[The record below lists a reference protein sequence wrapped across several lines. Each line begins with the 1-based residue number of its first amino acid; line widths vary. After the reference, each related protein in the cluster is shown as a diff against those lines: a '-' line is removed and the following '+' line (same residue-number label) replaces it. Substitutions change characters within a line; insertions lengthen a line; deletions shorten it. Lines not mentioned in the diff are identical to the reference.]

1 MRRYSTENL
10 RDIILI
16 SHAGAGKT
24 SLGEAMLFNA
34 KATSRLGKVLEG
46 NSVLDFEPEEQKRQ
60 SSVFS
65 AMHNYK
71 WKNKGVLLL
80 DTPGDANFS
89 SEAILGLKSSDNAIF
104 VIDAID
110 SIKPHTENLWNMA
123 ISDGLT
129 RTCFVNKMDRER
141 ADFDQVLSDIA
152 EIFEIKA
159 LPLTIPIGKEDSF
172 QGVVDVLKKKAYIF
186 EKNGSGSF
194 KEADVPADMADQL
207 EEVYAK
213 VIEDLAEVDDALME
227 KYLEGGEL
235 SSAELA
241 SALTTGI
248 LKGHFLPVF
257 AGSALLNM
265 GVQPLMDFIVSSL
278 PSPKDRG
285 MPELKSA
292 DGKTRPI
299 KPEEN
304 EPFVGYV
311 FKTMSDPY
319 TGKLSMIRCFSG
331 TLNPDSTVYNASRS
345 VKERVGSIIT
355 LEGKAT
361 KPLEQVGPGDIFA
374 VAKLKETKTGDTL
387 LGDTLDMTLPS
398 PNFPEASMNMAIS
411 PKAKGDEDKIM
422 PGLQKLMEEDPV
434 LKVYRDEQTGE
445 FIISGLGQLHIELT
459 VDRLKRRYNVE
470 VDLKPPKVPY
480 KETITASAKVQGKY
494 KKQTGGHGQYG
505 DVQIEV
511 SPKERGEGFEFENA
525 IVGGVIPR
533 QYIPAV
539 EKGIMEAM
547 KEGPLTGNPV
557 VDFKVSLF
565 YGSYHEVDSSEMA
578 FKIAGSMAFKKAME
592 ECRPILLEPIMN
604 ITIMVPEECM
614 GDVMGDLNSRR
625 GKIEGMTAKGKYQ
638 ELKASIPQSEVLM
651 YAPDLTSMTSGR
663 GTFTLSFS
671 HYEPVPYTIQ
681 EKLVA
686 EAKAAREG
694 K

>member
-539 EKGIMEAM
+539 EKGIIEAM
-547 KEGPLTGNPV
+547 KDGPLTGSPV
-557 VDFKVSLF
+557 VDLKVSLF